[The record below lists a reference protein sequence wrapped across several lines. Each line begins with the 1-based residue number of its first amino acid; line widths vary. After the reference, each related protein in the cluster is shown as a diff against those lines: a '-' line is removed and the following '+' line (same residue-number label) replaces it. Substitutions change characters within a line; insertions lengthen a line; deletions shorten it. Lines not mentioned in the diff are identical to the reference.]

1 MVLRRGD
8 SGAEVEE
15 LQKMLNYIQNA
26 GLVVDGDFGRN
37 TERAVKAFQ
46 AANGLLI
53 DGVYGMQTETV
64 MLAQYIKT
72 YPSLTA
78 SEEEYRKKLMDA
90 IKLMVD
96 KPVIYGPGRGMFKDD
111 RWIILYGPGGLGMK
125 KWGALKTPGPSFHC
139 TSLVNF
145 MLSYLFNRNKNYTH
159 AGNCLQVMTLIEND
173 NSPHMVD
180 PTGKLSPEKYRGF
193 GGRAIRL
200 ASDGDTVERNPFLA
214 FDKMHKYLDGKEII
228 ERQDELGLLT
238 VWSQSTK
245 SNGRWN
251 WDHHTGFIIKA
262 QDGTLNRFAS
272 DGYVSRG
279 KYSCSPIAYGPFTF
293 NANSLYQ
300 VFKIS
305 FINPPE
311 FDIVYPVDFEK

>member
-1 MVLRRGD
+1 
-8 SGAEVEE
+8 
-15 LQKMLNYIQNA
+15 
-26 GLVVDGDFGRN
+26 
-37 TERAVKAFQ
+37 
-46 AANGLLI
+46 
-53 DGVYGMQTETV
+53 
-64 MLAQYIKT
+64 
-72 YPSLTA
+72 
-78 SEEEYRKKLMDA
+78 
-90 IKLMVD
+90 
-96 KPVIYGPGRGMFKDD
+96 
-111 RWIILYGPGGLGMK
+111 
-125 KWGALKTPGPSFHC
+125 
-139 TSLVNF
+139 

-159 AGNCLQVMTLIEND
+159 AGNCPSLFELLNQD
-173 NSPHMVD
+173 NALHPVD
-180 PTGKLSPEKYRGF
+180 PTGKDSPERYRGF

-245 SNGRWN
+245 SNGRWSY
-251 WDHHTGFIIKA
+251 DHHVGFIIKA